1 MKIEDISIRTTI
13 RPGDLGYVMHRHG
26 KLYDRVFDKDK
37 TVSEIAYEL
46 GFKYPQHFVRLF
58 KQRVGHTPNEYRSLN

>member
-1 MKIEDISIRTTI
+1 MFRTLI
-13 RPGDLGYVMHRHG
+13 DFA
-26 KLYDRVFDKDK
+26 KDRIFDKDK